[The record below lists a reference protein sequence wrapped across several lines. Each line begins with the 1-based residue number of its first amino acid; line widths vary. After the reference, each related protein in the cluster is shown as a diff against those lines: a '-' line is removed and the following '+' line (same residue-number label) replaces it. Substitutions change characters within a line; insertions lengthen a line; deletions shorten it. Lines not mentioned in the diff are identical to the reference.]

1 MASNNIK
8 ILEQYG
14 ALRRNLMLQV
24 SCRIK
29 DLPFG
34 HRQMV
39 MLKMID
45 KNTEISLG
53 KLAELVGT
61 DPGTVSRSIA
71 QMIELGWVEKEQSR
85 NDGRLWKVRLTAKG
99 QKQMPIINE
108 IYDNLATMMV
118 DALSEDE
125 REQLF
130 NILSKIN
137 THFAQVQKK

>member
-1 MASNNIK
+1 MANNNFK

-39 MLKMID
+39 MLKTIN
-45 KNTEISLG
+45 KFGEISLG

-71 QMIELGWVEKEQSR
+71 QMIELGWAEKEQSR
-85 NDGRLWKVRLTAKG
+85 SDGRLWKVRLTTKG
-99 QKQMPIINE
+99 QKQMPIIDE
-108 IYDNLATMMV
+108 IYGTVADLMTGGLSDEEKEQFFNL
-118 DALSEDE
+118 L
-125 REQLF
+125 L
-130 NILSKIN
+130 KIN
-137 THFAQVQKK
+137 GHFEKVNQK